1 MPTPPPDWTVLVF
14 TTLAAGVLGS
24 AISTY
29 GGRASERRA
38 VRAEVSRWLQRTE
51 ALARQH
57 DTDEARAEFEASL
70 DELQAACLLM
80 GPRVYRL
87 ADLYCSV
94 RMHRFGSRKIPP
106 TRRTPPLSGVAS
118 QMAGFVA
125 ASLLAESIRHPW
137 LSTVTRWRRIRKLR
151 DYLRLVGEESSSD
164 VTRNLYRHLIRWMD
178 NADEWPPNLST
189 EPTNDG

>member
-1 MPTPPPDWTVLVF
+1 M
-14 TTLAAGVLGS
+14 S
-24 AISTY
+24 S
-29 GGRASERRA
+29 GGLRIARLRASTRPFP
-38 VRAEVSRWLQRTE
+38 S
-51 ALARQH
+51 
-57 DTDEARAEFEASL
+57 DEARAEFEASL

-80 GPRVYRL
+80 GSRVYRL
-87 ADLYCSV
+87 ADLYRSV
-94 RMHRFGSRKIPP
+94 RMYRFGSRKIPP

-151 DYLRLVGEESSSD
+151 DYLHLVGEESTSD

-178 NADEWPPNLST
+178 DADEWAPKLST
-189 EPTNDG
+189 KPTSDG